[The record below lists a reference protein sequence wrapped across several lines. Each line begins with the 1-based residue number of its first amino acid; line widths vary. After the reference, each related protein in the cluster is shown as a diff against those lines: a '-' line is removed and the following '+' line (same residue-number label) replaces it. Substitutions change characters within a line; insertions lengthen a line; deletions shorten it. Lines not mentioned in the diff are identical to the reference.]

1 MRLFHVFIVQ
11 LLILFG
17 ISLIL
22 LLLQQICTN
31 LFLHLIEGGYRCVLL
46 ILNLNQMIAE
56 LCLYRANYLA
66 NLSRKYR
73 LIELRNHLTLAE
85 FAKVTALRIGGQEE
99 NSFAA
104 SSK

>member
-31 LFLHLIEGGYRCVLL
+31 LFLHLIEGGYGCVLL
-46 ILNLNQMIAE
+46 ILNLTGPTTLPTSA
-56 LCLYRANYLA
+56 AN
-66 NLSRKYR
+66 
-73 LIELRNHLTLAE
+73 
-85 FAKVTALRIGGQEE
+85 TA
-99 NSFAA
+99 
-104 SSK
+104 

>member
-1 MRLFHVFIVQ
+1 MCIRDR
-11 LLILFG
+11 
-17 ISLIL
+17 
-22 LLLQQICTN
+22 ICTN
-31 LFLHLIEGGYRCVLL
+31 LFLHLIEGGYGCVLL

-85 FAKVTALRIGGQEE
+85 FAKVTALRIGG
-99 NSFAA
+99 AGRCV
-104 SSK
+104 

>member
-31 LFLHLIEGGYRCVLL
+31 LFLHLIEGGYGCVLL

-73 LIELRNHLTLAE
+73 LIELRT
-85 FAKVTALRIGGQEE
+85 I
-99 NSFAA
+99 
-104 SSK
+104 

>member
-31 LFLHLIEGGYRCVLL
+31 LFLHLIEGGYGCVLL

-56 LCLYRANYLA
+56 LCLYRANYLPTSAA
-66 NLSRKYR
+66 N
-73 LIELRNHLTLAE
+73 
-85 FAKVTALRIGGQEE
+85 TA
-99 NSFAA
+99 
-104 SSK
+104 